1 MQTVFATVSRMPP
14 VISAADTMPRAPR
27 ETLSSGL
34 RRTFAKGDALFAEGD
49 PSDYF
54 YEVVSGTVRTSK
66 LLSDGRRQIDAFHL
80 AGDIFGLENSKDR
93 YFTAEA
99 IEPVVVL
106 AFRRTEFKTLLHTD
120 PALGDQLMSATIASL
135 DRAHDHMVLL
145 GRKTALEKVATFLL
159 DLANRLSRGN
169 SVDLPMQRADIADY
183 LGLTIETVSRV
194 LSQMVRDGLIAVTS
208 ASRTIFLKD
217 KAALELLAV

>member
-1 MQTVFATVSRMPP
+1 MQTVFTTTSRTPP
-14 VISAADTMPRAPR
+14 VIALARPMARAPQA
-27 ETLSSGL
+27 SPIGL
-34 RRTFAKGDALFAEGD
+34 RRTFAKGDTLFAEGD
-49 PSDYF
+49 LSDHF
-54 YEVVSGTVRTSK
+54 YKLVSGTVRTSK
-66 LLSDGRRQIDAFHL
+66 LLSDGRRQIDSFHL

-93 YFTAEA
+93 HFTAEA

-106 AFRRTEFKTLLHTD
+106 AFRRTQFTTLLHTD
-120 PALGDQLMSATIASL
+120 PAFGDQLMSATIASL

-145 GRKTALEKVATFLL
+145 GRKTAMEKVATFLL
-159 DLANRLSRGN
+159 DLANRLSKGN

-194 LSQMVRDGLIAVTS
+194 LSQMVRDGLIKLAG
-208 ASRTIFLKD
+208 ASRTILLKD